1 MYPNAYDQNAQNKN
15 KNKNNFPQD
24 NYYGGNKKEYGHQ
37 KNNNMPNYTDD
48 KFRKTKNKIKVTL
61 YKNGFIVNNGPFR
74 DKSIP
79 ENNLFMEEV
88 EQGLIP
94 QEITKK
100 GIYDLGILLEN
111 RKNEL
116 YIKKTKNPITEAL
129 NTYIHGN
136 VNNNYNPNQNI
147 NNYLKDN
154 PNIDPNIKINPP
166 IVLPPGQDF
175 PINFQEP
182 FIISQSHHY
191 QNQNN
196 YNNPGHNKRPNNN
209 MNNNNNNL
217 ALTPIEGRTNRKNIF
232 VEKNENKIEEQNFQH
247 KIRESL
253 SAPKKKEEKK
263 IKTFASLIKEKEE
276 EEKKKKQK
284 RKNQNEEEDENK
296 EEEKKFHA
304 FTGTGQ
310 IIGNINTQGLHVN
323 KDIKNIVDEYS
334 PICTFSIRLFN
345 GEIVKCEFNY
355 TQTLRD
361 IYYYVQKISG
371 SKNFHLLDGFPPKPL
386 REYNKCIGELHLDKT
401 ILTQKIKET

>member
-1 MYPNAYDQNAQNKN
+1 MYPNAYEQNAQNYN
-15 KNKNNFPQD
+15 KNKVPQD
-24 NYYGGNKKEYGHQ
+24 NYHGGNQRDYGHQ
-37 KNNNMPNYTDD
+37 KNNNMPNYGDD

-61 YKNGFIVNNGPFR
+61 YKNGFIVNNGQFR

-79 ENNLFMEEV
+79 ENSIFMEEV
-88 EQGLIP
+88 EKGLIP
-94 QEITKK
+94 QEIRKK
-100 GIYDLGILLEN
+100 GITDLGILLEN

-116 YIKKTKNPITEAL
+116 YMKKTKNPITEAL

-323 KDIKNIVDEYS
+323 KDIKNIVD
-334 PICTFSIRLFN
+334 
-345 GEIVKCEFNY
+345 
-355 TQTLRD
+355 
-361 IYYYVQKISG
+361 
-371 SKNFHLLDGFPPKPL
+371 
-386 REYNKCIGELHLDKT
+386 
-401 ILTQKIKET
+401 